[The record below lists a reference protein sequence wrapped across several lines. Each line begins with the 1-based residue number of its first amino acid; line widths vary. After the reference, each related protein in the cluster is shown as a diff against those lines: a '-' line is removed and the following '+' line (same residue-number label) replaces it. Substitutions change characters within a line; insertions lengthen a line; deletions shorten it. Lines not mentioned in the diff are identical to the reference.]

1 MPSFRSEPASVQM
14 RVADQMGWLTSNSL
28 ARMIIDLHK
37 FAAAGRPTWT
47 ELERWLDRLDQRSR
61 VSMTLDELQRFHR
74 LYERTSADLARI
86 ATFSAEPE
94 TRRYLETLVARAY
107 GEMHETR
114 EKRRR
119 IQPLVWFFRTFPQA
133 FRRHARQFY
142 LSVAITLVGCLFGGF
157 VVTFDPG
164 SKSVLLPFDH
174 LQGDPAKRVAK
185 EEAAT
190 RDELSGAKS
199 EFSAFLM
206 THNTQVSV
214 FTLGLGITW
223 GVGTAIML
231 FYNGIILGAVAVDY
245 VQAGQTKF
253 LLGWLLPHGVI
264 EIPAILI
271 AGQAGLV
278 LALAMIGWGNR
289 VPFGARMRKISGDL
303 ITLIFG
309 VAIMLVWA
317 GLVEAFFSQ
326 YHEPILPYEL
336 KIGFGLCELL
346 LLVLLLSKSGRT
358 NSRIQRSISRS
369 LDGSRATGTT
379 ADVKR

>member
-1 MPSFRSEPASVQM
+1 
-14 RVADQMGWLTSNSL
+14 
-28 ARMIIDLHK
+28 MIIDLQK

-47 ELERWLDRLDQRSR
+47 ELERWLDRLEDKHRDR
-61 VSMTLDELQRFHR
+61 MTLDELQRFHR
-74 LYERTSADLARI
+74 LYERTAADLARI

-94 TRRYLETLVARAY
+94 TRRYLENLVARAY
-107 GEMHETR
+107 GEIHETR
-114 EKRRR
+114 EKRAR
-119 IQPLVWFFRTFPQA
+119 IQPLTWFFQTFPQT
-133 FRRHARQFY
+133 FRKHARQFY
-142 LSVAITLVGCLFGGF
+142 LSVTITLIGCLFGGF
-157 VVTFDPG
+157 AIAYDPG
-164 SKSVLLPFDH
+164 SKSVLLPFEH

-185 EEAAT
+185 EEAVA
-190 RDELSGAKS
+190 RDELRGAKTG
-199 EFSAFLM
+199 FSAFLM

-231 FYNGIILGAVAVDY
+231 FYNGIILGAISVDY
-245 VQAGQTKF
+245 IHAGQTKF

-278 LALAMIGWGNR
+278 LALAMIGWGTR
-289 VPFGARMRKISGDL
+289 IPFGARLRKVSGDL
-303 ITLIFG
+303 MTLIFG

-336 KIGFGLCELL
+336 KIGFGVCELI
-346 LLVLLLSKSGRT
+346 LLVLFLSKSGKK
-358 NSRIQRSISRS
+358 
-369 LDGSRATGTT
+369 GSKFQVPSSGMDKGNLEAQTT
-379 ADVKR
+379 RHLERETPN